1 MSITQNLAACVGG
14 FLLIAIASGQ
24 ATSPMLDVRTVA
36 EVEVKVVEDGG
47 ASLHLLPATRVV
59 PGDLVIYSVEIRNT
73 GSKDAVAP
81 TVTQPV
87 PEHMAYVADSAT
99 GPGAEITYSADGGTT
114 FDRPE
119 GLKAL
124 GPDGKM
130 HVVKARDYTHIRWQ
144 FKIVL
149 KSKSVAY
156 ARFRAV
162 VK

>member
-24 ATSPMLDVRTVA
+24 ATSPMLD
-36 EVEVKVVEDGG
+36 D
-47 ASLHLLPATRVV
+47 S
-59 PGDLVIYSVEIRNT
+59 
-73 GSKDAVAP
+73 VAP